1 MSFWFEHLAGAIM
14 GLMRRLRR
22 LSRLSISGR
31 GEAIVDRTPNE
42 RDFVRHLETVHRI
55 PNTVLARLPRHA
67 LVEFHD
73 AEHATQPKHAKPMW
87 TTGPGA

>member
-1 MSFWFEHLAGAIM
+1 M

-22 LSRLSISGR
+22 LSRVSISVR

-42 RDFVRHLETVHRI
+42 RDFVRHLETVHHI
-55 PNTVLARLPRHA
+55 PTTVLARLPRQA
-67 LVEFHD
+67 LAEFHE
-73 AEHATQPKHAKPMW
+73 AEHATRPKHAKAMW